1 MKFNNSFS
9 SVTVVP
15 FFLLLIHLKIKKK
28 VIRPY
33 VADSESFQVLFS
45 QWARV
50 SLLRSFFSLT
60 IIFEKNSDF
69 IFSRSFLISRFSI
82 WNKDNQLIKFPN
94 FSVSKREFE
103 RELISGGRKSFLGF
117 FSEREKWDLTDDGR
131 RGHFI

>member
-1 MKFNNSFS
+1 MNFNNSFS

-28 VIRPY
+28 
-33 VADSESFQVLFS
+33 LFVRMWLTVNHS
-45 QWARV
+45 KSYSANE
-50 SLLRSFFSLT
+50 LAFLFYDLFFSLT

-69 IFSRSFLISRFSI
+69 IFSRSFLISRLSI

-117 FSEREKWDLTDDGR
+117 FSEREK
-131 RGHFI
+131 

>member
-1 MKFNNSFS
+1 MNFNNSFS

-28 VIRPY
+28 
-33 VADSESFQVLFS
+33 LFVRMWLTVNHS
-45 QWARV
+45 KSYSANE
-50 SLLRSFFSLT
+50 LAFLFYDLFFSLT

-117 FSEREKWDLTDDGR
+117 FSEREK
-131 RGHFI
+131 